1 MKLSSKAKG
10 KIRSLPEDTKLL
22 VYIFLLLFIVWII
35 FDSIKYSWS
44 DDPFQKVVLA
54 PLGEE
59 PFKLLLALMLCSA
72 IVIGGY
78 IPQVLSKRIKK
89 PKWKMNFIDLFSY
102 SFVPFAIISAIIFGL
117 TEGPINNILLH
128 FSTTTIAAILLVI
141 IYRKVKTKDWKFSYK
156 LLAVFSTI
164 GVPMFFHSISNQYA
178 NICVANNQPRFE
190 YLVIIAR
197 FLENNTI
204 LTNQVIFTR
213 ALFLI
218 AYGILVI
225 CLLKYIILLFI
236 VKRLGKDD

>member
-1 MKLSSKAKG
+1 MVFFLKVKD

-22 VYIFLLLFIVWII
+22 VYTFLLLFIVWII
-35 FDSIKYSWS
+35 FDSIKFSWS

-59 PFKLLLALMLCSA
+59 PFKLLLALMLCSG
-72 IVIGGY
+72 IVMGAY
-78 IPQVLSKRIKK
+78 IPQVISKTIKK

-128 FSTTTIAAILLVI
+128 FSTTTIAAILLVPT
-141 IYRKVKTKDWKFSYK
+141 YKKVKNKDWKFSYK

-164 GVPMFFHSISNQYA
+164 SVPMFFHSVSNQYA
-178 NICVANNQPRFE
+178 NICVANNQPKFE
-190 YLVIIAR
+190 YLVTIAR

-213 ALFLI
+213 ALFFLS
-218 AYGILVI
+218 YVVLVI
-225 CLLKYIILLFI
+225 CILKYVILPF
-236 VKRLGKDD
+236 VGKRFHKDH